1 MLYLLLFVLQEGH
14 ESAESTGFSSPF
26 EVNTGLFVWTW
37 VVFIIL
43 FFLLRKYAWPPIVR
57 LTEEREQTIRRQLD
71 EAEQMNADAKATLE
85 EHKKLLARSKDE
97 AHQLITEAK
106 TLAEKERER
115 LLAKARDE
123 HGEMLKRAKQEIDA
137 ERDKALV
144 ELRREAID
152 LSLAAASKLIQ
163 QRLEGEGDRKIVED
177 YLSTLEEQR

>member
-1 MLYLLLFVLQEGH
+1 MLHTLLSVLQEHG
-14 ESAESTGFSSPF
+14 SAESTGFSSPF

-37 VVFIIL
+37 LIFIIL
-43 FFLLRKYAWPPIVR
+43 FFLLKKYAWPPIVR

-71 EAEQMNADAKATLE
+71 EAEQLNADAKATLE
-85 EHKKLLARSKDE
+85 EHKKLLAQSKSE

-115 LLAKARDE
+115 LLTKARDE
-123 HGEMLKRAKQEIDA
+123 HGEMLQRAKQEIDA

-152 LSLAAASKLIQ
+152 LSLAAASKLIR
-163 QRLEGEGDRKIVED
+163 QRLESEGDRKIVEE